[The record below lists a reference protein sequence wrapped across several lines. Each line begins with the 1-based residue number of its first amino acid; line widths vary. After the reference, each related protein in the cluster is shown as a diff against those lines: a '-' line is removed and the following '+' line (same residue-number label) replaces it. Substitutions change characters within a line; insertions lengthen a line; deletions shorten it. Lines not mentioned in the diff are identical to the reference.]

1 MPSDKTTDR
10 SAALQFDH
18 AVSTNPQ
25 GGESPGTAVVCAN
38 CGSAITT
45 EYFHVAGQPVCA
57 NCRGALE
64 AMTATPRGWR
74 PFLKAGAFGV
84 GAAIAGAVIYY
95 AVIAITGWE
104 IGIVA
109 ILIGYMVGYMV
120 RKGAGMKGGRR
131 FQILALVL
139 TYWAVGLAYSPIV
152 FKTLAGKDAKKAT
165 VTASDSIR
173 KSPTDSGRASSS
185 TDSLT
190 KTSAS
195 TARGKKAPL
204 TGREWLLGLGAL
216 LFLTFALPVVT
227 VVGSL
232 PSGLLSG
239 LIILIGL
246 RQAWQ
251 MTRAPQLNISGP
263 YKVAAS
269 SSTSPA

>member
-1 MPSDKTTDR
+1 MSADKTTDKTD
-10 SAALQFDH
+10 ALQFDR
-18 AVSTNPQ
+18 AITSNPQ
-25 GGESPGTAVVCAN
+25 DAASTAVCAN
-38 CGSAITT
+38 CGTAITT
-45 EYFHVAGQPVCA
+45 EYFHVAGQTVCA
-57 NCRGALE
+57 NCRVTLE
-64 AMTATPRGWR
+64 AITATPRGWR
-74 PFLKAGAFGV
+74 PLLKAGVFGV

-120 RKGAGMKGGRR
+120 RKGAGQKGGRR
-131 FQILALVL
+131 FQILALLL
-139 TYWAVGLAYSPIV
+139 TYWAVGLAYAPV
-152 FKTLAGKDAKKAT
+152 LFKAMADKDAKKAT
-165 VTASDSIR
+165 AAGVDSTR
-173 KSPTDSGRASSS
+173 KSPTDSVRASSK

-190 KTSAS
+190 TTSA
-195 TARGKKAPL
+195 TAGGKKAAP
-204 TGREWLLGLGAL
+204 TGREFLLGLGAL
-216 LFLTFALPVVT
+216 LFLTFALPVMM

-263 YKVAAS
+263 YRLAPS